1 MDAPRSRPLGISIL
15 AVVNAIEG
23 VVQIWTGTMFLGF
36 GIAALFTIEK
46 NAVGGYGAAYG
57 LGLIVVGI
65 VLLIVAGGY
74 LTLAPWAWLY
84 GVIVNGISLVA
95 SILSLAFTGQG
106 TVVAGIVIPAIIL
119 VYLMRPNV
127 KAAFGRS

>member
-46 NAVGGYGAAYG
+46 NAVGG
-57 LGLIVVGI
+57 
-65 VLLIVAGGY
+65 
-74 LTLAPWAWLY
+74 TERRT
-84 GVIVNGISLVA
+84 A
-95 SILSLAFTGQG
+95 SGSSSSA
-106 TVVAGIVIPAIIL
+106 
-119 VYLMRPNV
+119 
-127 KAAFGRS
+127 SSC